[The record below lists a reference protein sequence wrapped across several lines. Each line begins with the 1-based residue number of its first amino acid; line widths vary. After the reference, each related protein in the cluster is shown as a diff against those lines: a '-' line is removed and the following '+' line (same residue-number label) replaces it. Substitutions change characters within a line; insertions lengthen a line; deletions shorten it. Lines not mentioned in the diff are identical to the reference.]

1 MRSVAHDLSLT
12 VRAHPESVPR
22 TRHTLSQ
29 FAVEAG
35 ADRAKVEAVRLATSE
50 ALTNA
55 VLHAYPDEPGDVH
68 VTAALVAEELWV
80 LIADD
85 GRGLGPRT
93 DRPGLGLG
101 LGLISQV
108 TDELAIVPRAG
119 GGTEV
124 RMRFDLVRSPRA
136 GMNRSDSPR
145 AWRSSTEEHG
155 PSQKLAAR
163 FRGHQQYA

>member
-1 MRSVAHDLSLT
+1 MRSVAKNLSLT
-12 VRAHPESVPR
+12 VRAEPESVPVA
-22 TRHTLSQ
+22 RHTLSQ

-55 VLHAYPDEPGDVH
+55 VLHAYPDEPGNVY
-68 VTAALVAEELWV
+68 VAAAAVANELWV

-85 GRGLGPRT
+85 GRGLEPRT

-101 LGLISQV
+101 LGLIAQV

-124 RMRFDLVRSPRA
+124 RMRFDLVPAPRA
-136 GMNRSDSPR
+136 GLNRSDSPR
-145 AWRSSTEEHG
+145 PSRASADEHG
-155 PSQKLAAR
+155 GGHKRAAR
-163 FRGHQQYA
+163 FRGREQYA